1 MLPTVVTPPA
11 MAASEPVQKSSTQPG
26 LPGSAATWAMRWAHI
41 RCTWASM
48 PPGITSR
55 PPASIS
61 PAPVMV
67 PPSWANAGPAPS
79 PGRVTFLADHIDLV
93 LGGLHS
99 HHQDED
105 ELLYPKLIE
114 RAPEQAPMTE
124 HVEHEHEVI
133 ATALDAALA
142 ACATWRQSPSAET
155 GEALAAALDH
165 LNQVVQPHLDD
176 EEQKVVPLAAVTL
189 TQQEWDAMGK
199 RGMSSV
205 PRNKRAIAAG
215 MMLEP
220 LDAADRAY
228 MMKHVPAPL
237 RLLFPV
243 LIERPWKKY
252 ASTLRTG
259 T

>member
-1 MLPTVVTPPA
+1 MYMSREHPIEVRDMAIVHRLFRQAYDEAARLVRADPT
-11 MAASEPVQKSSTQPG
+11 
-26 LPGSAATWAMRWAHI
+26 
-41 RCTWASM
+41 
-48 PPGITSR
+48 
-55 PPASIS
+55 
-61 PAPVMV
+61 
-67 PPSWANAGPAPS
+67 PS

-99 HHQDED
+99 HHRDED
-105 ELLYPKLIE
+105 ELLYPKLIK
-114 RAPEQAPMTE
+114 RVPEQAPMTE
-124 HVEHEHEVI
+124 QVEHEHQVI
-133 ATALDAALA
+133 ATALDAASA
-142 ACATWRQSPSAET
+142 ACATWRQRPSVET

-165 LNQVVQPHLDD
+165 LNEVVQPHLDD

-199 RGMSSV
+199 RGMNSV

-237 RLLFPV
+237 RMLFPIM
-243 LIERPWKKY
+243 IERPWKKY